1 MTKILI
7 CLSCVAILM
16 EAAAL
21 RLHAEQVTTQE
32 YLDAIKARYELIED
46 YQCRMYEFSMAG
58 SKREE
63 RIINYY
69 FKKPKLIRMD
79 ILEGNRPFDSGSVG
93 VYTGGDKVTG
103 HRGGIMR
110 DIVITVKKNS
120 VLATTV
126 RGETFDQSDMLTVI
140 ERMGRLLAI
149 GGVDLVEKN
158 THIEFEFT
166 PFDPS
171 QNEGISRDVV
181 WIDRKTMLIIRNERY
196 EEEKLVQKITWK
208 DYIINAG
215 LPGEFFDARV
225 EPDQLRDTG
234 IPLLWNDLEGDSIKK

>member
-1 MTKILI
+1 M
-7 CLSCVAILM
+7 SCIAIIM
-16 EAAAL
+16 EAAAFP
-21 RLHAEQVTTQE
+21 LHAEQFTAHE
-32 YLDAIKARYELIED
+32 YLDAIKSRYELIED
-46 YQCRMYEFSMAG
+46 YQCRMYEFSIAG

-79 ILEGNRPFDSGSVG
+79 ILEGSRPFDSGSVG

-110 DIVITVKKNS
+110 EIVITVKKNS

-126 RGETFDQSDMLTVI
+126 RGESIDQSDMLTVI
-140 ERMGRLLAI
+140 ERMGYLLEI

-158 THIEFEFT
+158 THIEFAFT

-181 WIDRKTMLIIRNERY
+181 WIDCRTMLIIRNERY
-196 EEEKLVQKITWK
+196 EEEKLVQKVTWK

-215 LPGEFFDARV
+215 LPREFFDVRI

-234 IPLLWNDLEGDSIKK
+234 IPLMGNDLEGDSISK